1 MSALISKNMNFSKEP
16 NRVTRVANGAG
27 VTEREVQELLKQYQK
42 FSQVVKKMGG
52 IKGLFKGGDMN
63 RQVSYQKFDNRTKH
77 KKISFHVPC
86 DFIQV
91 NPSQMAQLNKQM
103 SSMIDPGVLKQM
115 GGMAGLQKMMAQM
128 QGGGGGGPPDMAG
141 LEKMMKQ
148 MGGGAGGRGR
158 RFK

>member
-1 MSALISKNMNFSKEP
+1 
-16 NRVTRVANGAG
+16 
-27 VTEREVQELLKQYQK
+27 
-42 FSQVVKKMGG
+42 
-52 IKGLFKGGDMN
+52 
-63 RQVSYQKFDNRTKH
+63 
-77 KKISFHVPC
+77 
-86 DFIQV
+86 
-91 NPSQMAQLNKQM
+91 MAQLNKQM

-128 QGGGGGGPPDMAG
+128 GGGGGSPDMAG

>member
-1 MSALISKNMNFSKEP
+1 
-16 NRVTRVANGAG
+16 
-27 VTEREVQELLKQYQK
+27 
-42 FSQVVKKMGG
+42 
-52 IKGLFKGGDMN
+52 MN
-63 RQVSYQKFDNRTKH
+63 RQVSHQKFDLRTKH
-77 KKISFHVPC
+77 KKHKLHKKVPC

-148 MGGGAGGRGR
+148 MGR

>member
-1 MSALISKNMNFSKEP
+1 MK
-16 NRVTRVANGAG
+16 RVANGAG
-27 VTEREVQELLKQYQK
+27 VEEREVQELLKQYAK

-63 RQVSYQKFDNRTKH
+63 RQVINSMMSECLKNH
-77 KKISFHVPC
+77 IVP
-86 DFIQV
+86 QV

-115 GGMAGLQKMMAQM
+115 GGMAGLQKMMNQM
-128 QGGGGGGPPDMAG
+128 GGAGGPGGAPDMAS

-148 MGGGAGGRGR
+148 MGGGRGGR

>member
-1 MSALISKNMNFSKEP
+1 
-16 NRVTRVANGAG
+16 
-27 VTEREVQELLKQYQK
+27 
-42 FSQVVKKMGG
+42 
-52 IKGLFKGGDMN
+52 MN
-63 RQVSYQKFDNRTKH
+63 RQVSYKKFDQRPKH
-77 KKISFHVPC
+77 KKISCHVPC

-115 GGMAGLQKMMAQM
+115 GGMAGLQKMMTQM
-128 QGGGGGGPPDMAG
+128 QGGGGGGAPDMAG